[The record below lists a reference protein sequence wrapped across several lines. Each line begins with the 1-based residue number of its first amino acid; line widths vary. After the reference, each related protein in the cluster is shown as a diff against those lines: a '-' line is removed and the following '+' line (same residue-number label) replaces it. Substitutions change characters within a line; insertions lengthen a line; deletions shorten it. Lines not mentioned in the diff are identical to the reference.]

1 MRIVEDGRGLTD
13 YWGAFN
19 KLREI
24 GLDCKIAVGIVTKLK
39 SNRGV
44 ASLTREFVGVVP
56 GSITHEIELEIIAV
70 IRQRPSGEW
79 DVDKRS
85 NIVGRAFLDQP
96 LSPVVSTA
104 FFSFMKKSAEGIE

>member
-13 YWGAFN
+13 YWGAFK

-39 SNRGV
+39 SNREV
-44 ASLTREFVGVVP
+44 ANLTREFVGVVLP
-56 GSITHEIELEIIAV
+56 DLKIIAV

-85 NIVGRAFLDQP
+85 NIVERAFLDQP
-96 LSPVVSTA
+96 LSPVISTA
-104 FFSFMKKSAEGIE
+104 FFSFMKKAVEDIE